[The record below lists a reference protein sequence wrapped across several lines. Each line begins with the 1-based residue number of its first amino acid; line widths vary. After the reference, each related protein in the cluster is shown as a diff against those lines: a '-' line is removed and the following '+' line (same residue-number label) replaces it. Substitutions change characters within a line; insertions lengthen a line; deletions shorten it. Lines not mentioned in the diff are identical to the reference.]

1 MSTTDTMPTT
11 IEREVAEISQAI
23 GEDAGKIRVKAV
35 DWKRLLQD
43 GVSVSLS
50 VGRWR
55 AQSKLTLA
63 DLGIDPGTPEER
75 KAREAIINLGSRL
88 LMPRDW
94 IERLEKLESKGR
106 YALEFYSLK
115 TTLAGQKLRFVRSD
129 NYEAWAERNGALR
142 DEYLAVAS
150 EMADRWD
157 IMVDAMTQAYR
168 EVGQSAYR
176 RLQQAGVD
184 DLPGRAEWVNRYVR
198 RVVGQIVS
206 ADEFR
211 RSVYW
216 SHDAEYLPLPS
227 SLAQDEAQAA
237 MIRAETETR
246 IEIARLTKMEQDV
259 LLTQARKAKDD
270 LQTAVAD
277 VQADLMG
284 QVYDAVVDVLEAVKK
299 GDSGKLG
306 RNSTK
311 QLLKT
316 IEAVERLKFWP
327 DASIE
332 GKIAEIQRLVA
343 IPSDKRPMRDV
354 TKVLRALGAETKLVL
369 TELDRPPSRTSKKA
383 GIPDDAVLLERM
395 ATGRRTAPTLDDAKL
410 LVETL
415 PERVA
420 RRKASDIDL

>member
-1 MSTTDTMPTT
+1 VSTTETMPST

-94 IERLEKLESKGR
+94 IEKLEKLESKGR

-327 DASIE
+327 DESLEA
-332 GKIAEIQRLVA
+332 KIGEIRRLVA

-395 ATGRRTAPTLDDAKL
+395 ATGRRSAPTLDDAKL

>member
-327 DASIE
+327 DESLE